1 MPSDLAS
8 LIAPIGCGSGLMCGF
23 TQGALTTDNT
33 DDPDQVIGRAFW
45 ESVDRGTTLPLVC
58 LIRVLRV
65 ISGCS
70 CSGACFAADR
80 GDRRCGH
87 DVSLGAR
94 MAVTYL
100 AGWGTRP
107 RYAVPWAQGHAG
119 RIPRRRRSAAELAD
133 ARERRLARE
142 LAFRVV
148 WPPPRDPVRPAG
160 R

>member
-1 MPSDLAS
+1 M
-8 LIAPIGCGSGLMCGF
+8 
-23 TQGALTTDNT
+23 DNT
-33 DDPDQVIGRAFW
+33 DDTDQVIGRAFW
-45 ESVDRGTTLPLVC
+45 ECIDRGTTSPLVC

-65 ISGCS
+65 IRG

-87 DVSLGAR
+87 DVSLAAR

-107 RYAVPWAQGHAG
+107 RYAVPRAQGHSG
-119 RIPRRRRSAAELAD
+119 RIPRRRRSAGELAD

-148 WPPPRDPVRPAG
+148 WPPPRDPVRSAG